1 MKTPFASCFGYS
13 STTRTARGGRRSGSA
28 WRRIRG
34 GRGCWSPT
42 TDLAFRPS
50 IASACSSGS
59 TGPMPHVQVR
69 TLASDL
75 PSRAGSSPS
84 ITAGSSPARRPS
96 GARRSSS
103 TSRSY
108 AVLTRG
114 RHARGMF
121 DIAADHAIGLYV
133 GLLAL
138 PLALIA
144 IQLRHPRD
152 VSGTVLGASVLM
164 AISGGIHLGLVL
176 THGNETITA
185 ALFVMNGIAYLA
197 LSQLY
202 SWRWWRPASAALIT
216 MTLFG
221 YLGYIVLGFDTP
233 DQVALATTLLQ
244 LTALGLVLVP
254 VAGERPWRRRR
265 WGTLAGALADPPG

>member
-1 MKTPFASCFGYS
+1 
-13 STTRTARGGRRSGSA
+13 
-28 WRRIRG
+28 
-34 GRGCWSPT
+34 
-42 TDLAFRPS
+42 
-50 IASACSSGS
+50 
-59 TGPMPHVQVR
+59 
-69 TLASDL
+69 
-75 PSRAGSSPS
+75 
-84 ITAGSSPARRPS
+84 
-96 GARRSSS
+96 
-103 TSRSY
+103 
-108 AVLTRG
+108 
-114 RHARGMF
+114 MF
-121 DIAADHAIGLYV
+121 DIAPDHAIGLYV

-144 IQLRHPRD
+144 IQLRRPRD

-164 AISGGIHLGLVL
+164 AMSGGIHLGLVL
-176 THGNETITA
+176 THRNETITA
-185 ALFVMNGIAYLA
+185 ALFVMNGVAYLA

-233 DQVALATTLLQ
+233 DQVALGTKLLE

-265 WGTLAGALADPPG
+265 WGTLAVAVPLLTVVTISVAWIDALARPDTQHVHVGAVLQQTNDVATPEQEAAAKQLYDQTVVAIAPNGHVAVGVMRLNTKPNGVKQMFSC

>member
-1 MKTPFASCFGYS
+1 GSRRSRRRWKATKTPFGSCCGFS
-13 STTRTARGGRRSGSA
+13 STTRTATGARRSRSA

-50 IASACSSGS
+50 IASAFSSGS

-69 TLASDL
+69 TPASDF

-84 ITAGSSPARRPS
+84 ITAGSLPARRPS
-96 GARRSSS
+96 GARRFSS

-108 AVLTRG
+108 AVLNRG

-121 DIAADHAIGLYV
+121 DIAPDHAIGLYV

-144 IQLRHPRD
+144 IQLRRPRD

-164 AISGGIHLGLVL
+164 AISGGI
-176 THGNETITA
+176 
-185 ALFVMNGIAYLA
+185 
-197 LSQLY
+197 
-202 SWRWWRPASAALIT
+202 
-216 MTLFG
+216 
-221 YLGYIVLGFDTP
+221 
-233 DQVALATTLLQ
+233 
-244 LTALGLVLVP
+244 GLVLVP

-265 WGTLAGALADPPG
+265 WGTLAVAVPLLTVVTISVAWIDALARPDTQHVHVGAVLQQTNDVATPEQEAAAKQLYDQTVVAIAP